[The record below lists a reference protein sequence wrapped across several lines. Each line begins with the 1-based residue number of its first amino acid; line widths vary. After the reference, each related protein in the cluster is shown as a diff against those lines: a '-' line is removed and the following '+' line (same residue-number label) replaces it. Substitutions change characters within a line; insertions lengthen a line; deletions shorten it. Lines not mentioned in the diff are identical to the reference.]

1 MHPTYYLNA
10 RVKGKIHAA
19 RLIMQPVQTRQMSC
33 HAGTYVP
40 DCISTGYQ
48 PLVADKTLSC
58 QLRIFILTFFIPRI
72 REAYYHE

>member
-1 MHPTYYLNA
+1 MHPTHYLNA

-19 RLIMQPVQTRQMSC
+19 RLIMQPVQTRQISC
-33 HAGTYVP
+33 HAGVP

-48 PLVADKTLSC
+48 PLVTDKTLSC
-58 QLRIFILTFFIPRI
+58 QFRIFILTFFISRI